1 MIALALLTLLA
12 GAEPAPAQV
21 VVTTPRGETRLT
33 VVLDAEG
40 RPLVSAQP
48 LVAALGGSVRR
59 EAFWSTLVVS
69 RQDFAFLPGAALFR
83 LNERLEPLAAPAELR
98 GDSLFVPYQFV
109 SDILPRYLGELYT
122 FDRVEGRL
130 VQRGPPPAASAPP
143 PKRLP
148 NGLLPGH
155 IVTVDAG
162 HGGND
167 PGNPGRYFPQ
177 GVKEK
182 DVTLQVALLL
192 RDELTRR
199 GITVRMT
206 RTTDTRPNLLGRAP
220 TCDAQC
226 DLFISLHVDALDPRR
241 RRDYRS
247 VDGFSTLIIGEENS
261 ADAERVAQT
270 ENEALRFESAEA
282 QELAS
287 GPLAFILR
295 DLQMNEYLRE
305 SARAGAL
312 MQAHLEPIHPGVNRG
327 VKQRNDLAVL
337 NTGRRPGVL
346 VEMGYSSSPSDA
358 KFLVSKSGQ
367 QKIARALADAVV
379 DYLLEFEWKSGER
392 AAGPTP

>member
-1 MIALALLTLLA
+1 MIALALLTAILA
-12 GAEPAPAQV
+12 TRGPAPAQV
-21 VVTTPRGETRLT
+21 VVATPRGETRIA
-33 VVLDAEG
+33 VVADPEG
-40 RPLVSAQP
+40 RPMIAAAPLVSA
-48 LVAALGGSVRR
+48 LGGAVRR
-59 EAFWSTLVVS
+59 EGAWSTLVVS

-98 GDSLFVPYQFV
+98 GDSLFVPYQFI
-109 SDILPRYLGELYT
+109 SDILPRYLGELYS

-130 VQRGPPPAASAPP
+130 VQRGPAAAATPQL
-143 PKRLP
+143 KRLP

-167 PGNPGRYFPQ
+167 PGNPGRYFPR
-177 GVKEK
+177 GVTEK
-182 DVTLQVALLL
+182 DITLQVALLL

-206 RTTDTRPNLLGRAP
+206 RTTDMRPNLLERAP
-220 TCDAQC
+220 TCDANC

-261 ADAERVAQT
+261 ADAARVAQT
-270 ENEALRFESAEA
+270 ENEAMRFESAEV

-287 GPLAFILR
+287 GSLAYILR

-312 MQAHLEPIHPGVNRG
+312 MQAHLEPVHPGVNRG

-358 KFLVSKSGQ
+358 KFLASKSGQ

-379 DYLLEFEWKSGER
+379 DYLLEFEWKSGVR
-392 AAGPTP
+392 SAGPSQ

>member
-1 MIALALLTLLA
+1 MIALALLAALA
-12 GAEPAPAQV
+12 GVHGPAPAQV
-21 VVTTPRGETRLT
+21 VVTTPRGETLLP
-33 VVLDAEG
+33 VVADGEG
-40 RPLVSAQP
+40 RPMVAAAPLVSA
-48 LVAALGGSVRR
+48 LGGAVRR
-59 EAFWSTLVVS
+59 DGAWSTLVVS
-69 RQDFAFLPGAALFR
+69 RQDFAFLPGVPLFR
-83 LNERLEPLAAPAELR
+83 LNERLEPLAAPAALR
-98 GDSLFVPYQFV
+98 GDTLYVPYQFI
-109 SDILPRYLGELYT
+109 SDILPRYLGELYS
-122 FDRVEGRL
+122 FDRATGRL
-130 VQRGPPPAASAPP
+130 VQRGAAPTAAPQV
-143 PKRLP
+143 KRLP

-167 PGNPGRYFPQ
+167 PGNPGRYFPR
-177 GVKEK
+177 GVTEK
-182 DVTLQVALLL
+182 DITLQVALLL

-206 RTTDTRPNLLGRAP
+206 RTTDVRPNLLGRAP
-220 TCDAQC
+220 TCDASC

-241 RRDYRS
+241 RSDYRS

-261 ADAERVAQT
+261 ADAARVAQT
-270 ENEALRFESAEA
+270 ENEALRFESAEE
-282 QELAS
+282 QTLAS
-287 GPLAFILR
+287 GPLAYILR

-312 MQAHLEPIHPGVNRG
+312 MQAHLEPVHPGVNRG

-358 KFLVSKSGQ
+358 KFMASKAGQ

-379 DYLLEFEWKSGER
+379 DYLLEFEWKSGVR
-392 AAGPTP
+392 TPGAAQ